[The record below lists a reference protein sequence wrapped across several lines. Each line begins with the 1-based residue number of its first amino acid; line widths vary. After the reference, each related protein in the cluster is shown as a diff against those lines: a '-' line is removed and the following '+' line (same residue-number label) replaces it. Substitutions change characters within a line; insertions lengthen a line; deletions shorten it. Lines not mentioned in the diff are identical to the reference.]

1 MNLNDIF
8 SVFGQLGVKCVV
20 DNNKATFF
28 DEESDLQMEIWEDK
42 TKELSL
48 DNLQMSRYYTLTLES
63 PSKML
68 RFQLTNPRIDGKK
81 DESQVITKR
90 TCYGSGEDLHI
101 VDLVPGRNIAFE
113 VKTDYLDGDVIR
125 VASGNYIYFNINN
138 KVGFYD
144 NGYDESYELS
154 ETEMSK
160 ALNSSEE
167 IQIFSEYYGKIYP
180 ELLKTL
186 QSAESHT
193 KGAAKK

>member
-193 KGAAKK
+193 KGTAKK